1 VTRDYDMLE
10 GWSAFWTW
18 SAGHLRRVGL
28 QFIPTF
34 WSPITVNNEV
44 AIIQN
49 IDLRE
54 AK

>member
-1 VTRDYDMLE
+1 M
-10 GWSAFWTW
+10 
-18 SAGHLRRVGL
+18 

-49 IDLRE
+49 IDPRE